1 MLQFYGKPNSKVI
14 PEKYKALNSHIQLNA
29 EFNKY
34 SKLCT
39 PKCPFP
45 WEFPP
50 VFEKDYLDCKLF
62 EKLCSE
68 AFIISMILGDG
79 MVMLV
84 VGQSDTLV
92 QT

>member
-14 PEKYKALNSHIQLNA
+14 PEKYKALNSHIQLN
-29 EFNKY
+29 
-34 SKLCT
+34 
-39 PKCPFP
+39 
-45 WEFPP
+45 EFPP
-50 VFEKDYLDCKLF
+50 VFEKDYLDC
-62 EKLCSE
+62 KLCSE